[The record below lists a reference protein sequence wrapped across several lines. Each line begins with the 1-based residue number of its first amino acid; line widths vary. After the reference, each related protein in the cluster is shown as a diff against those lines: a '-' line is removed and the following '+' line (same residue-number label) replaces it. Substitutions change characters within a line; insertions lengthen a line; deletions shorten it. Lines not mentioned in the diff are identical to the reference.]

1 MGTLAVVEVSLPAS
15 LRPCPHMG
23 TTVETLHTSKG
34 SELISDARDRHDRP
48 REVAGVLLAD
58 GRRLPADAVVLGVGA
73 APNIEWLEGS
83 GVNLCDGVLCD
94 SMGRTN
100 VPASRRGRLFS
111 MI

>member
-1 MGTLAVVEVSLPAS
+1 METLAVVEVSLAAS
-15 LRPCPHMG
+15 LRSRPDMG
-23 TTVETLHTSKG
+23 ATWRRSTPRKAANLSQAPAIDTT
-34 SELISDARDRHDRP
+34 D

-58 GRRLPADAVVLGVGA
+58 GRRLPADAVVLGIGA

-100 VPASRRGRLFS
+100 VPASRRRRLFS
-111 MI
+111 MV